1 MGWTR
6 TITALALCTACAG
19 CAAHEPPVL
28 GRTVSIARHG
38 GGERVVGE
46 LVAVQDDGLLV
57 RRSEGVAQV
66 PLADVRAVEIRRHG
80 WGRSRGLAWSLLGG
94 AATGAGLAASC
105 ASVSSGCGGV
115 GAAVLATWLVVGG
128 LSSLSMEASSRVRL
142 ASPSAESLRPYARFP
157 QGLPPGLDD
166 DSIVPP
172 GLRRQGVPGVASPA
186 GPPR

>member
-1 MGWTR
+1 MSCR
-6 TITALALCTACAG
+6 AIVALALAAACAA

-28 GRTVSIARHG
+28 GRTVSVARR

-46 LVAVQDDGLLV
+46 LVAVQDSDLVV
-57 RRSEGVAQV
+57 RRSDGVAQV
-66 PLADVRAVEIRRHG
+66 PLADVRAVEIKRHD

-94 AATGAGLAASC
+94 AATGAALAASC

-142 ASPSAESLRPYARFP
+142 SSPSAESLRPYARFP

-166 DSIVPP
+166 DSLVPP
-172 GLRRQGVPGVASPA
+172 GLRRKAEPGPASPA